1 MKENTTESGN
11 PVVWKA
17 MTTLAG
23 PTSLVALLV
32 AVGCGSGSGG
42 QAAPASAGSLSP
54 TNTDSSRAEAVNREI
69 LSRASADSLAAM
81 AGTPSEDYRIGPED
95 ELDIL
100 VFGAERFSGAFR
112 VDPSG
117 EIALPLLGSVPA
129 SGSTTRELE
138 DTLETRLA
146 ATYMH
151 DPQVTVRVTDMQ
163 SHGVSVMGAVNQPGV
178 YQVAGQS
185 TLLQVLAEAQGLSEE
200 AGNRV
205 YVVRPGKPGG
215 PVRTAASM
223 GDGGSGAPGTSGEVL
238 EVDLGDLL
246 ESGRAEQNV
255 VVRAGDIVQVRPA
268 GLVYVVGEVNRPGGF
283 SVPPGRPI
291 TVLQALAMAEGLGDM
306 AAADRG
312 MIVREHD
319 GGSREE
325 IPVNL
330 DEVLEGSEAP
340 PTLAARDVLF
350 VPKNGAKSFTI
361 GVVNTLVRMVTF
373 RGLVN

>member
-1 MKENTTESGN
+1 MRQTTTVSGN
-11 PVVWKA
+11 PVTWKA
-17 MTTLAG
+17 TATLAR
-23 PTSLVALLV
+23 PMVLATVLAAVA
-32 AVGCGSGSGG
+32 CGSGGGG
-42 QAAPASAGSLSP
+42 QGSQAPAGPPGPAADTSQ
-54 TNTDSSRAEAVNREI
+54 AEAVNREI

-81 AGTPSEDYRIGPED
+81 AGTSSEDYRIGPQD

-178 YQVAGQS
+178 YQVAGHS
-185 TLLQVLAEAQGLSEE
+185 TLLQVLAEAEGLSEE

-205 YVVRPGKPGG
+205 YVVRPGKPGDA
-215 PVRTAASM
+215 VRTAASM
-223 GDGGSGAPGTSGEVL
+223 GDGGAGAPGTPGEVI
-238 EVDLGDLL
+238 EVNLGALL
-246 ESGRAEQNV
+246 ESGRVEENV
-255 VVRAGDIVQVRPA
+255 VVRAGDIVQVTPA

-319 GGSREE
+319 SGSREE

-330 DEVLEGSEAP
+330 EEVLEGSEAP
-340 PTLAARDVLF
+340 PVLAARDVLF

>member
-32 AVGCGSGSGG
+32 AVGCGSGSVG

-54 TNTDSSRAEAVNREI
+54 TSTDSSRAEAVNREI
-69 LSRASADSLAAM
+69 LSRASTDSLAAM

-238 EVDLGDLL
+238 EVDLGALL

>member
-1 MKENTTESGN
+1 MRQTTTVSGN
-11 PVVWKA
+11 PVTWKA
-17 MTTLAG
+17 TTTLAR
-23 PTSLVALLV
+23 PMAFVTVLAAVA
-32 AVGCGSGSGG
+32 CGSGGGG
-42 QAAPASAGSLSP
+42 QSSQAPAGPPGPPA
-54 TNTDSSRAEAVNREI
+54 DSSQAETVNREI

-178 YQVAGQS
+178 YQVAGHS
-185 TLLQVLAEAQGLSEE
+185 TLLQVLAEAEGLSEE
-200 AGNRV
+200 AGNRI
-205 YVVRPGKPGG
+205 YVVRPGKPAG

-223 GDGGSGAPGTSGEVL
+223 GDGGAGAPGTSGEVI
-238 EVDLGDLL
+238 EVDLGALL
-246 ESGRAEQNV
+246 ESGRAEENV
-255 VVRAGDIVQVRPA
+255 VVRAGDIVQVTPA

-319 GGSREE
+319 SGAREE

-330 DEVLEGSEAP
+330 EDVLEGSEAP

>member
-32 AVGCGSGSGG
+32 AVGCGSGNGG
-42 QAAPASAGSLSP
+42 QAAPAAAGSLSP
-54 TNTDSSRAEAVNREI
+54 TSTDSSRAEAVNREI
-69 LSRASADSLAAM
+69 LSRASTDSLAAM

-117 EIALPLLGSVPA
+117 EIAMPLLGSVPA

-138 DTLETRLA
+138 DTLEIRLA

-215 PVRTAASM
+215 PVRTAAST

-238 EVDLGDLL
+238 EVDLGALL

-330 DEVLEGSEAP
+330 EEVLEGSEAP

-373 RGLVN
+373 RGFVN